1 MFVSANMK
9 SDAEKTIEILE
20 ATERVADKILMNKQ
34 EIIELDKRRQA
45 NREALR
51 EVRKSE
57 ERKHW
62 IYVGCLLVK
71 MIREKAV
78 ALLEKD
84 QRVIDDDIER
94 LRNEQRK
101 LVNEL
106 RDLEHLSPAK
116 GFDIKPLASNELSAL
131 QSNLLK
137 FR

>member
-1 MFVSANMK
+1 MK

-51 EVRKSE
+51 EVRKCE

-62 IYVGCLLVK
+62 IYVGCLLVE

-78 ALLEKD
+78 ALLEKGTETSTSQD
-84 QRVIDDDIER
+84 Y
-94 LRNEQRK
+94 
-101 LVNEL
+101 
-106 RDLEHLSPAK
+106 
-116 GFDIKPLASNELSAL
+116 
-131 QSNLLK
+131 
-137 FR
+137 